1 MRRFGLDIL
10 LLLLFI
16 LTMGFRLLAQTW
28 HEVLGLALLVGM
40 LVHLWL
46 NRRWFTSWLRGRWG
60 RVRVLQTVMNVL
72 LLVSSLVALGTGMVI
87 SNHVLVQFL
96 IHVPLHHDILV
107 HQLHIAS
114 SFVMLAFLGMHIGMH
129 WRGLWQ
135 RLRRVPVLGRLDA
148 HPVLRGW
155 LLVLLFWG
163 GCAYARLDHMGDRL
177 LLRHIFSTP
186 ASQLPVG
193 VSYLLLVCLLALF
206 AILFY
211 YLQAHWQ
218 QKAQAKRAEEVGAR

>member
-96 IHVPLHHDILV
+96 IHVPLHHNILV

-135 RLRRVPVLGRLDA
+135 RLRRCWR
-148 HPVLRGW
+148 
-155 LLVLLFWG
+155 
-163 GCAYARLDHMGDRL
+163 
-177 LLRHIFSTP
+177 
-186 ASQLPVG
+186 
-193 VSYLLLVCLLALF
+193 
-206 AILFY
+206 
-211 YLQAHWQ
+211 
-218 QKAQAKRAEEVGAR
+218 

>member
-1 MRRFGLDIL
+1 MR
-10 LLLLFI
+10 
-16 LTMGFRLLAQTW
+16 
-28 HEVLGLALLVGM
+28 AL
-40 LVHLWL
+40 
-46 NRRWFTSWLRGRWG
+46 
-60 RVRVLQTVMNVL
+60 QPVMNVL

-87 SNHVLVQFL
+87 SNHVLVQLL
-96 IHVPLHHDILV
+96 IDVPLHHNILV

-135 RLRRVPVLGRLDA
+135 RLRRVPLLGRLDA

-155 LLVLLFWG
+155 LLILLFWG

-193 VSYLLLVCLLALF
+193 VIYLLLVCLLALF

-218 QKAQAKRAEEVGAR
+218 QRAQAKMTRQGGGQE